1 MVWSLAMFER
11 VRHRQTFFSKLWY
24 IYGQRL
30 HRWMIAKD
38 TNVYLKPNDIISHC
52 PTLFGMHE
60 PHIEA
65 LITEA
70 STTHGDFLLDIGANI
85 GMTSALLGRWFKR
98 VDCVEPNQ
106 LVVNILKTNLA
117 MNLSATEHEV
127 HAVGLGKEDGVF
139 TLRVP
144 ANNFGGAYVED
155 GNPQFDGETAAQHSN
170 QFSDRSNHLALD
182 VVIWEAGQWLDCR
195 FTALREAGFRKG
207 VIKIDVEGYEEV
219 IFGKIIKTLP
229 DDFSAVVVM
238 ENWFD
243 RFPVSRFSSARHSLA
258 WYYVQKRR
266 RILHSIPFKLLG
278 LSSSYDQVVAP
289 LDDDT
294 KSPHDVICLIG
305 VAG

>member
-1 MVWSLAMFER
+1 MFER
-11 VRHRQTFFSKLWY
+11 VRHRQTFFGKLWH

-30 HRWMIAKD
+30 HRWMVAED
-38 TNVYLKPNDIISHC
+38 ANVYLKPTDIISHR

-70 STTHGDFLLDIGANI
+70 SVTHGDFLLDIGANI
-85 GMTSALLGRWFKR
+85 GMTSSLVGRRFRR
-98 VDCVEPNQ
+98 VDCVEPNE

-117 MNLSATEHEV
+117 MNLSATGHEV
-127 HAVGLGKEDGVF
+127 HPVGLGKEDGVL

-144 ANNFGGAYVED
+144 PDNFGGAYVVD
-155 GNPQFDGETAAQHSN
+155 GNPQFDGETAARHSN
-170 QFSDRSNHLALD
+170 QFSDCSDHLALD
-182 VVIWEAGQWLDCR
+182 VVI
-195 FTALREAGFRKG
+195 REAGKWLDGRFEALQEAGLSKG

-219 IFGKIIKTLP
+219 IFGKIIETLP
-229 DDFSAVVVM
+229 ADFSAVVVM

-305 VAG
+305 AAG

>member
-1 MVWSLAMFER
+1 MFER
-11 VRHRQTFFSKLWY
+11 VRHRQTFFGKLWY

-38 TNVYLKPNDIISHC
+38 ANVYLKPNDIISHR

-70 STTHGDFLLDIGANI
+70 SATHGDFLLDIGANI
-85 GMTSALLGRWFKR
+85 GMTSALVGRRFAR
-98 VDCVEPNQ
+98 VDCVEPNE

-127 HAVGLGKEDGVF
+127 HAVGLGKEDGVL

-144 ANNFGGAYVED
+144 PDNFGGAYVED
-155 GNPQFDGETAAQHSN
+155 GNPQFDGETATRHSN
-170 QFSDRSNHLALD
+170 QFSDRSDHLAID
-182 VVIWEAGQWLDCR
+182 VVIREAGKWLDGR
-195 FTALREAGFRKG
+195 FAALREAGFRKG

-219 IFGKIIKTLP
+219 IFGKIIETLP
-229 DDFSAVVVM
+229 ADFSAVVVM

-243 RFPVSRFSSARHSLA
+243 RFPMSRFSSARHSLA

-278 LSSSYDQVVAP
+278 LSSSYDQVVSP

-294 KSPHDVICLIG
+294 KSPHDVICVIG
-305 VAG
+305 AAG

>member
-1 MVWSLAMFER
+1 MFER
-11 VRHRQTFFSKLWY
+11 VRHRQTFLGKLWY

-38 TNVYLKPNDIISHC
+38 ANVYLKPNDIISHR
-52 PTLFGMHE
+52 PALFGMHE

-70 STTHGDFLLDIGANI
+70 SATHGDFLLDIGANI
-85 GMTSALLGRWFKR
+85 GMTSALVGRRFRR
-98 VDCVEPNQ
+98 VDCVEPNE

-127 HAVGLGKEDGVF
+127 HAVGLGKEDGVL

-144 ANNFGGAYVED
+144 PDNFGGAYVED
-155 GNPQFDGETAAQHSN
+155 GNPQFDGETAARHSN
-170 QFSDRSNHLALD
+170 QFSDRSDHLALD
-182 VVIWEAGQWLDCR
+182 VVIREAGQWLDGR
-195 FTALREAGFRKG
+195 FAALREAGLSKG

-219 IFGKIIKTLP
+219 IFGKIIETLP
-229 DDFSAVVVM
+229 ADFSAVVVM

-294 KSPHDVICLIG
+294 KSPHDVICVIG
-305 VAG
+305 AAG

>member
-1 MVWSLAMFER
+1 MFER
-11 VRHRQTFFSKLWY
+11 VRHRQTFFGELWY

-38 TNVYLKPNDIISHC
+38 ANVYLKPNDIISHR

-70 STTHGDFLLDIGANI
+70 SATHGDFLLDIGANI
-85 GMTSALLGRWFKR
+85 GMTSALVRRRFAR
-98 VDCVEPNQ
+98 VDCVEPNE
-106 LVVNILKTNLA
+106 LVVNILKTTLA

-127 HAVGLGKEDGVF
+127 HAVGLGKEDGVL

-144 ANNFGGAYVED
+144 PDNFGGAYVED
-155 GNPQFDGETAAQHSN
+155 GNPQFDGETAGRHSN
-170 QFSDRSNHLALD
+170 QFSDRSGHLVLD
-182 VVIWEAGQWLDCR
+182 VVIREAGQWLDGR

-219 IFGKIIKTLP
+219 IFGKIIETLP
-229 DDFSAVVVM
+229 ADFSVVVVM

-243 RFPVSRFSSARHSLA
+243 RFPVSRFSPARHALA

-266 RILHSIPFKLLG
+266 RILHLIPFKLLG
-278 LSSSYDQVVAP
+278 LSSSYDQVVSP

-294 KSPHDVICLIG
+294 KSPHDVICVIG
-305 VAG
+305 AAG

>member
-1 MVWSLAMFER
+1 MFER
-11 VRHRQTFFSKLWY
+11 VRHRQTFFGKLWY

-38 TNVYLKPNDIISHC
+38 ANVYLKPNDIISHR

-70 STTHGDFLLDIGANI
+70 SATHGDFLLDIGANI
-85 GMTSALLGRWFKR
+85 GMTSALVGRRFAR
-98 VDCVEPNQ
+98 VDCVEPNE

-127 HAVGLGKEDGVF
+127 HAVGLGKEDGVL

-144 ANNFGGAYVED
+144 PDNFGGAYVED
-155 GNPQFDGETAAQHSN
+155 GNPQFDGETATRHSN
-170 QFSDRSNHLALD
+170 QFSDRSDHLAID
-182 VVIWEAGQWLDCR
+182 VVIREAGKWLDGR

-219 IFGKIIKTLP
+219 IFGKIIETLP
-229 DDFSAVVVM
+229 ADFSAVVVM

-243 RFPVSRFSSARHSLA
+243 RFPVSRFSSARHALA
-258 WYYVQKRR
+258 
-266 RILHSIPFKLLG
+266 
-278 LSSSYDQVVAP
+278 
-289 LDDDT
+289 
-294 KSPHDVICLIG
+294 
-305 VAG
+305 

>member
-1 MVWSLAMFER
+1 MFER
-11 VRHRQTFFSKLWY
+11 VRHRQTFLGKLWY

-38 TNVYLKPNDIISHC
+38 ANVYLKPNDIISHR

-70 STTHGDFLLDIGANI
+70 SATHGDFLLDIGANI
-85 GMTSALLGRWFKR
+85 GMTSALVGRRFAR
-98 VDCVEPNQ
+98 VDCVEPNE

-127 HAVGLGKEDGVF
+127 HAVGLGKEDGVL

-144 ANNFGGAYVED
+144 PDNFGGAYVED
-155 GNPQFDGETAAQHSN
+155 GNPQFDGETAARHSN
-170 QFSDRSNHLALD
+170 QFDDRSGHLALD
-182 VVIWEAGQWLDCR
+182 VVIREAGQWLDGR
-195 FTALREAGFRKG
+195 FAALRDAGFRKG

-219 IFGKIIKTLP
+219 IFGKIIEMLP
-229 DDFSAVVVM
+229 ADFSAVVVM

-243 RFPVSRFSSARHSLA
+243 QFPVSRFSSARHSLA

-294 KSPHDVICLIG
+294 KSPHDVICVIG
-305 VAG
+305 AAE